1 MLQKQGFFSTLF
13 LYRTQV
19 KYMIPLK
26 LLEAALLA
34 TNDGVVITESGGGE
48 EDRPIIYVNPAFQTL
63 TGYTL
68 DEILGRDCRFLNISN
83 HEQESLNTIRQA
95 LRANQSCRVVL
106 HNRKKNGEPFWN
118 ELSLSP
124 VFDENHAVTHFIG
137 IQKDVTER
145 VRHEQ
150 HIERQNQLLIEK
162 NKQLEELVVRDP
174 LTQLHNRRYFEE
186 HLNRSWSVHERL
198 KAKIAVAFID
208 IDCFKLYNDH
218 YGHLE
223 GDTALRLVAQ
233 KISSFFSRDSDIVA
247 RYGGEEFV
255 IVSSIHPDAPPFIE
269 RAEKMRQAI
278 YDLAIKHEKS
288 KVSEF
293 VTISLGVCTG
303 VPPARS
309 TPSLFTRKADAAMYQ
324 AKHLGGNNTVHTEF

>member
-1 MLQKQGFFSTLF
+1 
-13 LYRTQV
+13 
-19 KYMIPLK
+19 MISLK

-34 TNDGVVITESGGGE
+34 TNDGVVISESRGGT
-48 EDRPIIYVNPAFQTL
+48 DRPIIYVNPAFEAL

-68 DEILGRDCRFLNISN
+68 DEILGRDCRFLNKSN
-83 HEQESLNTIRQA
+83 HEQESLNIVRQS
-95 LRANQSCRVVL
+95 LRENKACRVVL
-106 HNRKKNGEPFWN
+106 HNHKKNGEPFWN

-124 VFDENHAVTHFIG
+124 VFDDNKITTHFIG

-186 HLNRSWSVHERL
+186 YLNRSWSVHERL
-198 KAKIAVAFID
+198 KEKIGIAFID

-223 GDTALRLVAQ
+223 GDTALRLIAQ
-233 KISSFFSRDSDIVA
+233 KIAKFFCRESDIVA

-255 IVSSIHPDAPPFIE
+255 VASSLENDSSPFIE
-269 RAEKMRQAI
+269 QIEKMREAI
-278 YDLAIKHEKS
+278 ADLAIRHVKS
-288 KVSEF
+288 KNSEF
-293 VTISLGVCTG
+293 VTISVGVCTG
-303 VPPARS
+303 IPPSQS

-324 AKHLGGNNTVHTEF
+324 AKYNGGNNTVHTEC

>member
-1 MLQKQGFFSTLF
+1 M
-13 LYRTQV
+13 
-19 KYMIPLK
+19 
-26 LLEAALLA
+26 
-34 TNDGVVITESGGGE
+34 
-48 EDRPIIYVNPAFQTL
+48 
-63 TGYTL
+63 
-68 DEILGRDCRFLNISN
+68 
-83 HEQESLNTIRQA
+83 
-95 LRANQSCRVVL
+95 
-106 HNRKKNGEPFWN
+106 
-118 ELSLSP
+118 
-124 VFDENHAVTHFIG
+124 
-137 IQKDVTER
+137 
-145 VRHEQ
+145 
-150 HIERQNQLLIEK
+150 
-162 NKQLEELVVRDP
+162 
-174 LTQLHNRRYFEE
+174 TQLHNRRYFEE

-255 IVSSIHPDAPPFIE
+255 IVSSLQNDAPPFIE

-288 KVSEF
+288 KVSEC
-293 VTISLGVCTG
+293 VTVSLGVCTG